1 MGKNLPTLN
10 LRNEQILG
18 GNVASKVIDR
28 CNEHIV
34 PIIENLG
41 YDVLEVEYAKKVDGM
56 NLTFYIDKPSGITI
70 DDCETVNNAITDVL
84 DEINVSDDAPY
95 ILNVSS
101 AGLDR
106 PIKNEKDFK
115 RNQGKQVEI
124 KLYVPQDK
132 QKVFVGALVGFDEN
146 TYTIQTQD
154 GKQLSFEKSK
164 VAICSPV
171 LDF

>member
-1 MGKNLPTLN
+1 M
-10 LRNEQILG
+10 
-18 GNVASKVIDR
+18 ASKVVDR
-28 CNEHIV
+28 CEKHIV

-41 YDVLEVEYAKKVDGM
+41 YDVLEVEFAKKVDGM
-56 NLTFYIDKPSGITI
+56 NLTFYIDKQVGITI
-70 DDCETVNNAITDVL
+70 EDCETVNNAITDVL

-106 PIKNEKDFK
+106 PIKNQKDFL

-124 KLYVPQDK
+124 KLYVAVNK
-132 QKVFVGALVGFDEN
+132 QKVFTGKLIGFDN
-146 TYTIQTQD
+146 KKYTILND
-154 GKQLSFEKSK
+154 AGEEISFEIEK

-171 LDF
+171 IEF

>member
-1 MGKNLPTLN
+1 M
-10 LRNEQILG
+10 
-18 GNVASKVIDR
+18 ASRVVDK

-56 NLTFYIDKPSGITI
+56 NLTFFIDKKDGITL
-70 DDCETVNNAITDVL
+70 DDCEKVNNAITDIL

-106 PIKNEKDFK
+106 PIKNQKDFI

-124 KLYVPQDK
+124 KLYVPQNK
-132 QKVFVGALVGFDEN
+132 QKVFVGALINYNQDG
-146 TYTIQTQD
+146 YTIKTNQ
-154 GKQLSFEKSK
+154 GEELFFEIDK

-171 LDF
+171 IEF

>member
-1 MGKNLPTLN
+1 M
-10 LRNEQILG
+10 
-18 GNVASKVIDR
+18 ASKVVER

-56 NLTFYIDKPSGITI
+56 NLTFYIDSLDGIKI
-70 DDCETVNNAITDVL
+70 EDCEKVNNAITDVL

-115 RNQGKQVEI
+115 RNFNKLVDV
-124 KLYVPQDK
+124 KLYVPFNGNK
-132 QKVFVGALVGFDEN
+132 QYTGLLVGFTEN
-146 TYTIQTQD
+146 SYTINVNGEEIVFD
-154 GKQLSFEKSK
+154 KDK
-164 VAICSPV
+164 VALCAPH

>member
-1 MGKNLPTLN
+1 M
-10 LRNEQILG
+10 
-18 GNVASKVIDR
+18 ASKVVDK

-34 PIIENLG
+34 PIIEKMG

-56 NLTFYIDKPSGITI
+56 NLTFFIDKPQGITI
-70 DDCETVNNAITDVL
+70 EDCENVNNAITDVL
-84 DEINVSDDAPY
+84 DEINVSDDASY

-115 RNQGKQVEI
+115 RNYGKQVEI
-124 KLYVPQDK
+124 KLYVPINK
-132 QKVFVGALVGFDEN
+132 QKSFIGALVGFTQDS
-146 TYTIQTQD
+146 YTIQ
-154 GKQLSFEKSK
+154 LSNGEEMIFETSK
-164 VAICSPV
+164 VALCSPV

>member
-1 MGKNLPTLN
+1 M
-10 LRNEQILG
+10 
-18 GNVASKVIDR
+18 ASKVIDR

-41 YDVLEVEYAKKVDGM
+41 YDVLEVEYVKKVDGM
-56 NLTFYIDKPSGITI
+56 NLTFYIDNEEGIKI
-70 DDCETVNNAITDVL
+70 EDCEIVNNAITDIL

-106 PIKNEKDFK
+106 PIKNEKDFA
-115 RNQGKQVEI
+115 RNKGKQVEI
-124 KLYVPQDK
+124 KLYVPLNK
-132 QKVFVGALVGFDEN
+132 QKVYVGELVGFNNNE
-146 TYTIQTQD
+146 YVIKLAD
-154 GKQLSFEKSK
+154 GQEMSFVKDK

-171 LDF
+171 INF

>member
-1 MGKNLPTLN
+1 M
-10 LRNEQILG
+10 
-18 GNVASKVIDR
+18 ASKVVDK
-28 CNEHIV
+28 CNQHIV

-56 NLTFYIDKPSGITI
+56 NLTFYIDKSEGIKI
-70 DDCETVNNAITDVL
+70 EDCEIVNNAITDVL

-115 RNQGKQVEI
+115 RNYKKLVDL
-124 KLYVPQDK
+124 KLYVPING
-132 QKVFVGALVGFDEN
+132 QKLYSGLLVGFSDKGFTLDINN
-146 TYTIQTQD
+146 TE
-154 GKQLSFEKSK
+154 LFFEKDK
-164 VAICSPV
+164 VALCSPH

>member
-1 MGKNLPTLN
+1 M
-10 LRNEQILG
+10 
-18 GNVASKVIDR
+18 ASKVIDR

-56 NLTFYIDKPSGITI
+56 NLTFYIDKTDGITI
-70 DDCETVNNAITDVL
+70 DDCEKVNNAITDIL

-106 PIKNEKDFK
+106 PIKNHKDFI
-115 RNQGKQVEI
+115 RNKNKQVEI
-124 KLYVPQDK
+124 KLYVPENK

-146 TYTIQTQD
+146 GYTIKTATGDELTFSKTQ
-154 GKQLSFEKSK
+154 

-171 LDF
+171 IEF

>member
-1 MGKNLPTLN
+1 MANRVVDK
-10 LRNEQILG
+10 
-18 GNVASKVIDR
+18 
-28 CNEHIV
+28 CNEKIV

-56 NLTFYIDKPSGITI
+56 NLTFFIDKPAGITL
-70 DDCETVNNAITDVL
+70 DDCEKVNNAITDVL
-84 DEINVSDDAPY
+84 DEINVTDDAPY

-106 PIKNEKDFK
+106 PIKNHKDFL

-124 KLYVPQDK
+124 KLYTPENGK
-132 QKVFVGALVGFDEN
+132 KVFEGVLVDFNDNG
-146 TYTIQTQD
+146 YTIQTKD
-154 GKQLSFEKSK
+154 GQALIFEKNK
-164 VAICSPV
+164 VAICAPV

>member
-1 MGKNLPTLN
+1 M
-10 LRNEQILG
+10 
-18 GNVASKVIDR
+18 ASKVVDK

-34 PIIENLG
+34 PIIEKMG

-56 NLTFYIDKPSGITI
+56 NLTFFIDKPQGITI
-70 DDCETVNNAITDVL
+70 EDCENVNNAITDVL
-84 DEINVSDDAPY
+84 DEINVSDDASY

-115 RNQGKQVEI
+115 RNYGKQVEI
-124 KLYVPQDK
+124 KLYVPINK
-132 QKVFVGALVGFDEN
+132 QKSFTGALVGFTQDS
-146 TYTIQTQD
+146 YTIQ
-154 GKQLSFEKSK
+154 LSNGEEMTFETSK
-164 VAICSPV
+164 VALCSPV

>member
-1 MGKNLPTLN
+1 M
-10 LRNEQILG
+10 
-18 GNVASKVIDR
+18 ASKVIDR
-28 CNEHIV
+28 CNQHIV

-41 YDVLEVEYAKKVDGM
+41 YDVLEVEYVKKVDGM
-56 NLTFYIDKPSGITI
+56 NLTFYIDKPNGITI

-106 PIKNEKDFK
+106 PIKNEKDFL
-115 RNQGKQVEI
+115 RNKGKQIEI
-124 KLYVPQDK
+124 KLYVAKNK
-132 QKVFVGALVGFDEN
+132 QKLFTGELVGFNQDG
-146 TYTIQTQD
+146 YTIKLPSGEEMTF
-154 GKQLSFEKSK
+154 KLSE

-171 LDF
+171 IDF

>member
-1 MGKNLPTLN
+1 M
-10 LRNEQILG
+10 
-18 GNVASKVIDR
+18 ASKVIDK

-56 NLTFYIDKPSGITI
+56 NLTFYIDSEKGINL
-70 DDCETVNNAITDVL
+70 DDCEKVNNAITDVL
-84 DEINVSDDAPY
+84 DEINVSDDATY

-115 RNQGKQVEI
+115 RNYNKLVEI
-124 KLYVPQDK
+124 KLYVPINK
-132 QKVFVGALVGFDEN
+132 QKVFKGKLIDFNESS
-146 TYTIQTQD
+146 YKIEQED
-154 GKQLSFEKSK
+154 GQVLTFEKDK
-164 VAICSPV
+164 VAICLPV
-171 LDF
+171 IDF

>member
-1 MGKNLPTLN
+1 M
-10 LRNEQILG
+10 
-18 GNVASKVIDR
+18 ASKVVDK

-34 PIIENLG
+34 PIIERLG
-41 YDVLEVEYAKKVDGM
+41 YDVLEVEYAKKIDGM
-56 NLTFYIDKPSGITI
+56 NLTFYIDKSSGITI

-115 RNQGKQVEI
+115 RNYGKQVEI
-124 KLYVPQDK
+124 KLYVPQNK
-132 QKVFVGALVGFDEN
+132 QKTFIGSLIGFTSDS
-146 TYTIQTQD
+146 YTIRLEN
-154 GKQLSFEKSK
+154 GEELSFEANK

>member
-1 MGKNLPTLN
+1 M
-10 LRNEQILG
+10 
-18 GNVASKVIDR
+18 ASKVIDR

-56 NLTFYIDKPSGITI
+56 NLTFYIDKPEGITI

-106 PIKNEKDFK
+106 PIKNEKDFL
-115 RNQGKQVEI
+115 RNKGKQVEI
-124 KLYVPQDK
+124 KLYVAINK
-132 QKVFVGALVGFDEN
+132 QKVFTGALVGFDSDG
-146 TYTIQTQD
+146 YTIECQNGEILTF
-154 GKQLSFEKSK
+154 KKES

-171 LDF
+171 IEF